1 MSVLILNA
9 SPHPRG
15 PTAVIL
21 HAIESG
27 ARDNKDVEWVDVN
40 HLNMVPC
47 IGCLRCR
54 PDGECALPEDDA
66 QRIGRCIQEAESLVV
81 GTPTYWGNM
90 TGPLKLLFDR
100 NVPVFESIDTG
111 PRKPQQKGKTAIIVT
126 SCDSP
131 WPSSLL
137 SSQGGGA
144 IRAVRTVLSSAGYRI
159 VGTIIYPNARRQAD
173 VPPSVLHRAV
183 ALGRRL

>member
-21 HAIESG
+21 HAVESG
-27 ARDNKDVEWVDVN
+27 ARDNNDVEWVDVN
-40 HLNMVPC
+40 HLDMVPC

-54 PDGECALPEDDA
+54 PDGECVQPEDDA
-66 QRIGRCIQEAESLVV
+66 HRVGRRIQEADSLVV

-100 NVPVFESIDTG
+100 NVPVFLGEG
-111 PRKPQQKGKTAIIVT
+111 KGRARQRGKTAAIIVT
-126 SCDSP
+126 CDTS
-131 WPSSLL
+131 WPISQL

-144 IRAVRTVLSSAGYRI
+144 IRAVRTVLASAGFRI
-159 VGTIIYPNARRQAD
+159 VGSLIYPCARGQHD
-173 VPPSVLHRAV
+173 VPPSVLHRAIE
-183 ALGRRL
+183 LGRRL